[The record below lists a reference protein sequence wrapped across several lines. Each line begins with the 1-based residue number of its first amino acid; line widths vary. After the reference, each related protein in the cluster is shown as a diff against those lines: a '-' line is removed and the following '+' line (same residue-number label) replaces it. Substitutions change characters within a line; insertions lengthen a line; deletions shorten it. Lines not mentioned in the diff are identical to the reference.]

1 MNSLEQHSKRYRR
14 LHIAFSFVGAVTA
27 MTIFWTLLFIVVS
40 YASDRMNR
48 EDVRQQLW
56 QDTQQAVQLLEAAGV
71 SPDNGDQRKKLLQVF
86 AQQENLSIA
95 IEDRT
100 GEWTAF
106 GPGGA
111 SLLNRLGLP
120 PSDASSPVHSA
131 SSLDEARFIYRWA
144 NPFHSRDAAL
154 AVTVKGSDGASYSL
168 AIGKPLPAWFS
179 SYWHAIA
186 PLLLFGLLMGIFSTI
201 AAPWQKQFKQL
212 QIMMDAMKRIASG
225 DFSVKVFSTM
235 RNRGEIG
242 MIVEGLN
249 DMASELQELEQTRQR
264 FISDVSH
271 ELQSPLTSI
280 AGFARALHHESLSAQ
295 TRTDYLNMIESESM
309 RLSKLSDSLLKL
321 TMLEARREPGEQ
333 ASYSLDLQLKRTVL
347 ALEPLWLAKK
357 LDIDIDIQSLSITG
371 DEDALRQVWTNLL
384 HNAIKFTPEDG
395 CIRIRLQKDSAAKQ
409 AVIVIS
415 DTGIGVD
422 ETDLP
427 HLFERFYKADK
438 ARSSAQGGSG
448 LGLAIVATIIRQHGG
463 EIRADSELGAGTAFT
478 IWLPLGPTDRAAAP
492 NA

>member
-1 MNSLEQHSKRYRR
+1 MKSLEQHSKRYRR
-14 LHIAFSFVGAVTA
+14 MHIALSFVGAVTA
-27 MTIFWTLLFIVVS
+27 MTIFWTLLFICVS
-40 YASDRMNR
+40 YASDRMHR
-48 EDVRQQLW
+48 EDTKQQLL
-56 QDTQQAVQLLEAAGV
+56 QDAQHAVQLLEAADV
-71 SPDNGDQRKKLLQVF
+71 SAADNGDERRNKLLQ
-86 AQQENLSIA
+86 ALAEQENLSIA
-95 IEDRT
+95 VADRS
-100 GEWTAF
+100 GQWAVF
-106 GPGGA
+106 GPHA
-111 SLLNRLGLP
+111 AAMVNRLGLQSAAAS
-120 PSDASSPVHSA
+120 PSAQ
-131 SSLDEARFIYRWA
+131 ETRFIYRWA
-144 NPFHSRDAAL
+144 NPFHARDAAL
-154 AVTVKGSDGASYSL
+154 AITVTGSDGERYQV
-168 AIGKPLPAWFS
+168 AIGMPLPAWFS

-333 ASYSLDLQLKRTVL
+333 TTFSLDLQLKRTVL

-357 LDIDIDIQSLSITG
+357 LDIDIDIQPLSITG

-395 CIRIRLQKDSAAKQ
+395 SIRIQLRKDDAAKQ
-409 AVIVIS
+409 ATIVIS
-415 DTGIGVD
+415 DTGIGVN

-427 HLFERFYKADK
+427 HLFERFYKADQ

-448 LGLAIVATIIRQHGG
+448 LGLAIVATIVRQHGG
-463 EIRADSELGAGTAFT
+463 EIRADSALGAGTTFT
-478 IWLPLGPTDRAAAP
+478 VMLPLGQSDRTAAP
-492 NA
+492 DA